1 MKREGIPFINEELT
15 PDKEELKGF
24 YPALIQK
31 INGSFK
37 GFSLISLC
45 TLIEGDSRDISLG
58 NVLKLTGG
66 DSRDISLGNVL
77 KLTEGDSRDI
87 SLGNVLKLTGGDS
100 YGIEL
105 FSILNYV
112 KNSSRGLKG
121 AIYNRHKNAKDFLVN
136 FGLVNIVLNDIDD
149 ETFLMQIGLYNRM
162 GDTAYPLLNL
172 KNIKKLKSGFKKYV
186 ENFRQKITTEKFI
199 NELIT
204 IKW

>member
-45 TLIEGDSRDISLG
+45 TLI
-58 NVLKLTGG
+58 
-66 DSRDISLGNVL
+66 
-77 KLTEGDSRDI
+77 EGDSRDI

-204 IKW
+204 IK